1 MASRTPRPTAFALA
15 ALLVAACAETPEP
28 LTAAEPAGETEARVG
43 AAEAERDSASAGL
56 QGTSEGVAL
65 DSATVSLDV
74 GRDVAL
80 LRLAIEHVRWLED
93 MLIMVRARRDQGLS
107 TDTDVAQVES
117 RLARARATQ
126 AEALGNLRRSEA
138 FYLYTVGRPP
148 PGSDM
153 PVTPYDGPAP
163 SNEAAPDAT
172 EAPD

>member
-1 MASRTPRPTAFALA
+1 MASPLPRPIGLALA
-15 ALLVAACAETPEP
+15 VLCLAACAETPEP
-28 LTAAEPAGETEARVG
+28 PAPTASGETEARVR

-65 DSATVSLDV
+65 DAATGSLDV

-80 LRLAIEHVRWLED
+80 LRLAIAHVRWLED
-93 MLIMVRARRDQGLS
+93 MLIQIRARRDQGLS
-107 TDTDVAQVES
+107 TDIDVAQVES

-138 FYLYTVGRPP
+138 QYLYTVGQPP

-153 PVTPYDGPAP
+153 RVTPFDGPAP
-163 SNEAAPDAT
+163 SDEAAPDNT
-172 EAPD
+172 EISD

>member
-1 MASRTPRPTAFALA
+1 MAVRTPRPIAFALLA
-15 ALLVAACAETPEP
+15 IGLVACAETPEP
-28 LTAAEPAGETEARVG
+28 PGPTAIAPEETITGETEARVR
-43 AAEAERDSASAGL
+43 AAEAERDSASAAL
-56 QGTSEGVAL
+56 QGTSEGVAV
-65 DSATVSLDV
+65 DAATVSLDV

-93 MLIMVRARRDQGLS
+93 MLITVRARRDQGLS

-138 FYLYTVGRPP
+138 FYLYTVGQPP

-153 PVTPYDGPAP
+153 HVTPLDGPAP
-163 SNEAAPDAT
+163 DDEEMSE
-172 EAPD
+172 

>member
-1 MASRTPRPTAFALA
+1 MPVRTLRPIAFALA
-15 ALLVAACAETPEP
+15 ALLGAACAETPEP
-28 LTAAEPAGETEARVG
+28 LTAVEPGAEPADETEARVR
-43 AAEAERDSASAGL
+43 AAEAERDSASAAV
-56 QGTSEGVAL
+56 QGTSESVAV
-65 DSATVSLDV
+65 DAATVSLDV

-93 MLIMVRARRDQGLS
+93 MLITVRARRDQGLS

-138 FYLYTVGRPP
+138 QYLYTVGRPP

-153 PVTPYDGPAP
+153 PVTPLDGPAP
-163 SNEAAPDAT
+163 KDEELSE
-172 EAPD
+172 